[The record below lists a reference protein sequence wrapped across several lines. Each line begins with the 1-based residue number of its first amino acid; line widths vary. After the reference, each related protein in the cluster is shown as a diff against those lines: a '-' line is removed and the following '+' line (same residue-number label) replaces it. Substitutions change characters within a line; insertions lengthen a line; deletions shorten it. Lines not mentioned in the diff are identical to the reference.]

1 MIADVGNIIINKL
14 VTLPFIDKYAGV
26 VRVIKY
32 KQKDGIIGSFPA
44 DCKISLDE
52 CNKGKRYLDLVP
64 DSKKKSVLYLED
76 LGLRQTDKKGT
87 IQYFNAQYNLVGW
100 LNLALLGV
108 NSCSYSAAAIGSI
121 FKRLNIAQFNEHIYQ
136 YIDIKIIGQQPK
148 SLDPFVKY
156 SYDETINQYL
166 MFPYDHFVISIDV
179 NFRFDT
185 RCIKEN
191 SLDPANYCLVK

>member
-1 MIADVGNIIINKL
+1 MIADIGNIIIERL
-14 VTLPFIDKYAGV
+14 ITLPFIDKYAGV

-32 KQKDGIIGSFPA
+32 KHKDGTIGLFPA
-44 DCKISLDE
+44 DCKITLDE
-52 CNKGKRYLDLVP
+52 CNKGKRYLDLYP
-64 DSKKKSVLYLED
+64 DSKKKSVIYLED
-76 LGLRQTDKKGT
+76 SGLRQTNKNGT
-87 IQYFNAQYNLVGW
+87 VQTFNAQYNLIGW
-100 LNLALLGV
+100 FNLPLLGV

-121 FKRLNIAQFNEHIYQ
+121 FKRLSIAPFNEHIYQ

-148 SLDPFVKY
+148 SIDPFLKY
-156 SYDETINQYL
+156 SYDETVNQFL
-166 MFPYDHFVISIDV
+166 MYPYDYFAISIEV